1 MEEEEQEED
10 VCEINDEILKKKDMS
25 KIQYS
30 IHTDAIFSLDFYDT
44 VIITGSC
51 DDTGNILKL

>member
-1 MEEEEQEED
+1 MEEEEEEY
-10 VCEINDEILKKKDMS
+10 VCEINEEIQNKKDMS

-30 IHTDAIFSLDFYDT
+30 IHTDAIFSVDFYDT
-44 VIITGSC
+44 VVITGSS